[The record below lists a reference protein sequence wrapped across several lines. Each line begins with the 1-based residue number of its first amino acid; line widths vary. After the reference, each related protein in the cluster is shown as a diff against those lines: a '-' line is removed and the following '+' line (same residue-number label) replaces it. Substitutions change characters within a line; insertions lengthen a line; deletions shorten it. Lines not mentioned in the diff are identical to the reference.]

1 MPIRP
6 KMPPMPANSGF
17 RIEHMFYGKNS
28 DKPLFILRKM
38 ILSASEDERKKAVN
52 ELFPFMKAA
61 IKDTIKAMAPY
72 SVTVRLMDPPL
83 HEFVPTL
90 PEKQQELAKALGIS
104 MAEFKERAAGL
115 HEVNPMMGHRGIRL
129 GVTYPEI
136 TRMQARAIF
145 EAAAELLKNKVKAV
159 PEVMIPLTCDAQ
171 EIVNQKALIRE
182 EYDAV
187 VAKTK
192 VKNLNFSVGTMIE
205 IPRAAVL
212 AYEVAQEADFFSF
225 GTNDLTQMTFGF
237 SRDDI
242 GAFLPEY
249 LKQGI
254 LEADPFQTL
263 DQRGVGRLIEHA
275 VVEGREAKPNLK
287 IGICGEHGGDPE
299 SVEFCHRE
307 GFTYVSCS
315 AFRVPIARLA
325 AAQAAAKDV
334 LAKKKHK

>member
-1 MPIRP
+1 
-6 KMPPMPANSGF
+6 
-17 RIEHMFYGKNS
+17 MFYGKNS

-159 PEVMIPLTCDAQ
+159 PEVMIPLT
-171 EIVNQKALIRE
+171 
-182 EYDAV
+182 
-187 VAKTK
+187 
-192 VKNLNFSVGTMIE
+192 
-205 IPRAAVL
+205 
-212 AYEVAQEADFFSF
+212 
-225 GTNDLTQMTFGF
+225 
-237 SRDDI
+237 
-242 GAFLPEY
+242 
-249 LKQGI
+249 
-254 LEADPFQTL
+254 
-263 DQRGVGRLIEHA
+263 
-275 VVEGREAKPNLK
+275 
-287 IGICGEHGGDPE
+287 
-299 SVEFCHRE
+299 
-307 GFTYVSCS
+307 
-315 AFRVPIARLA
+315 
-325 AAQAAAKDV
+325 
-334 LAKKKHK
+334 